1 MREMNSNI
9 DMSLEMRQNGCLLC
23 KVKETDDLDQKF
35 NLPLNSFDEINDLE
49 SRLQDTSTKQQLVLF
64 NLTLVAEHFD

>member
-1 MREMNSNI
+1 MREMNSKI
-9 DMSLEMRQNGCLLC
+9 DMSLEMRQNGFLLC
-23 KVKETDDLDQKF
+23 KVKETDDLNQKF
-35 NLPLNSFDEINDLE
+35 NLPLNSFDEINYLE